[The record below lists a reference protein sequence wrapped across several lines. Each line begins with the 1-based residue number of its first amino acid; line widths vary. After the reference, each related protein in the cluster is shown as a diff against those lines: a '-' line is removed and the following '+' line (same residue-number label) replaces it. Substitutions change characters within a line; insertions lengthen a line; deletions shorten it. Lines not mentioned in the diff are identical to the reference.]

1 MLNWRSEKKT
11 FTENEEAFKNFDHM
25 LEFDHVRY
33 QMCVPRTSAKSETY
47 MLEFDHVRYQM
58 CVPRT
63 SAKSETSMVENP
75 YVDNGWAE
83 RAPKLAPQGQLWY
96 LPFQAVLDGARQ
108 IWTLSVVQFC
118 IAVDEWNRYL
128 PSKRP
133 ATIPPGEHVSST
145 TKRFYQ
151 KQLKVSGSQGCPNE
165 ISWHNKRCRVQPD
178 LEGIVWNENYSKYI
192 SEKCPGYRE
201 RLVYFMNQSSRR
213 DNTQVLQYENEQR
226 CGLSL

>member
-1 MLNWRSEKKT
+1 MAHARSGLSAWCS
-11 FTENEEAFKNFDHM
+11 FA
-25 LEFDHVRY
+25 LLW
-33 QMCVPRTSAKSETY
+33 TSGSLIRVYGKFE
-47 MLEFDHVRYQM
+47 
-58 CVPRT
+58 
-63 SAKSETSMVENP
+63 
-75 YVDNGWAE
+75 
-83 RAPKLAPQGQLWY
+83 
-96 LPFQAVLDGARQ
+96 
-108 IWTLSVVQFC
+108 
-118 IAVDEWNRYL
+118 NRYL

-178 LEGIVWNENYSKYI
+178 LEGIVWNENYSK
-192 SEKCPGYRE
+192 
-201 RLVYFMNQSSRR
+201 R

>member
-1 MLNWRSEKKT
+1 M
-11 FTENEEAFKNFDHM
+11 TENEEEHCSELSAFVKF
-25 LEFDHVRY
+25 V
-33 QMCVPRTSAKSETY
+33 
-47 MLEFDHVRYQM
+47 
-58 CVPRT
+58 
-63 SAKSETSMVENP
+63 
-75 YVDNGWAE
+75 
-83 RAPKLAPQGQLWY
+83 
-96 LPFQAVLDGARQ
+96 LPLICEQVLVGARQ
-108 IWTLSVVQFC
+108 IWILSVVQFC

-178 LEGIVWNENYSKYI
+178 LEGIVWNENYSK
-192 SEKCPGYRE
+192 
-201 RLVYFMNQSSRR
+201 R